1 MITTIQSYSDRQSS
15 VPALLQSYFKTK
27 HYQRTALK
35 ETDPKNWLIIFPT
48 VYKYTVSKEIFNSVH
63 TSHNTYVSLD
73 GDPNEVTR
81 KFTSQ
86 FFKKLESPAIHII
99 FTNDKIKLYHKHTI
113 QSIKNDDYLRNSGLF
128 TMDIAVLHLV

>member
-35 ETDPKNWLIIFPT
+35 ETDPKNWLIIYQLFRNT
-48 VYKYTVSKEIFNSVH
+48 VPKEIFNSVH